1 MDLFPISREEKA
13 AAAEREV
20 RQRRRMYPRLI
31 AKGDMSQEF
40 ADKQIKIM
48 EAIHADYVAENPL
61 EVFVR
66 QISRFT
72 TDGEIT
78 CADAEARVRE
88 LESAISVAFHSLYEG
103 MGDAILALQGPA
115 GAEVTREELG
125 QYFTDKRGRK
135 AGGCFSPPQ
144 VDGCD
149 DARPCWC
156 KNWGLKKAATLLSQF
171 TLHRRPPSQDTTG
184 EG

>member
-1 MDLFPISREEKA
+1 MRELREKIGRIIDEAAFDAEFGDDYTPTERQVFTARRPRVLEKA
-13 AAAEREV
+13 
-20 RQRRRMYPRLI
+20 
-31 AKGDMSQEF
+31 D
-40 ADKQIKIM
+40 
-48 EAIHADYVAENPL
+48 
-61 EVFVR
+61 
-66 QISRFT
+66 
-72 TDGEIT
+72 EI
-78 CADAEARVRE
+78 V
-88 LESAISVAFHSLYEG
+88 
-103 MGDAILALQGPA
+103 AILAIQGP

-171 TLHRRPPSQDTTG
+171 TLHRRPPSQDTKG
-184 EG
+184 EGP